1 MGTFLNPLDFKAI
14 FVDTLLGGT
23 ALLFYALIILIS
35 FICAKFG
42 MSNRL
47 FLIIL
52 LIACLLFAS
61 YIGQAV
67 YILILMIIGFISF
80 KAISR
85 LFT

>member
-1 MGTFLNPLDFKAI
+1 MDFINPLDLKVLI
-14 FVDTLLGGT
+14 VDTLLGGT
-23 ALLFYALIILIS
+23 SILFYFLIILIS

-52 LIACLLFAS
+52 VIACLLFAS
-61 YIGQAV
+61 YIGQAA
-67 YILILMIIGFISF
+67 YILILMVIGFISF

-85 LFT
+85 LIT